1 MLGGVVHDAVR
12 TATIMA
18 HDLTKGVESMG
29 SFAGKTVA
37 DSAAGQALIEE
48 RRHNHPDVGD
58 DSPDF
63 ELERH
68 DGTGTLRLSSF
79 RGDRPVVLIFGSL
92 T

>member
-1 MLGGVVHDAVR
+1 
-12 TATIMA
+12 
-18 HDLTKGVESMG
+18 MG
-29 SFAGKTVA
+29 RFAGKTVA
-37 DSAAGQALIEE
+37 DGAAGHALIEE
-48 RRHNHPDVGD
+48 RRHNHPEVGD

-63 ELERH
+63 ELEKH

>member
-1 MLGGVVHDAVR
+1 MDR
-12 TATIMA
+12 
-18 HDLTKGVESMG
+18 
-29 SFAGKTVA
+29 FASKTVA
-37 DSAAGQALIEE
+37 DSAAGHALIEE
-48 RRHNHPDVGD
+48 RRHNHPEVGD

>member
-1 MLGGVVHDAVR
+1 MDR
-12 TATIMA
+12 
-18 HDLTKGVESMG
+18 
-29 SFAGKTVA
+29 FAGKTVA
-37 DSAAGQALIEE
+37 DSAAGHALIEE
-48 RRHNHPDVGD
+48 RRHNHPKIGD

>member
-1 MLGGVVHDAVR
+1 MSRLG
-12 TATIMA
+12 
-18 HDLTKGVESMG
+18 
-29 SFAGKTVA
+29 GKTVT
-37 DSAAGQALIEE
+37 DSAAGHALIEE

-68 DGTGTLRLSSF
+68 DGTGTLRLSSY